1 MGIGHGVTF
10 LLKDIIS
17 RDFYCPP
24 LYIVCIAKCE
34 AVRLFIEEVL
44 VSQRCSAHG
53 FSAQCWSSHDSKFL
67 IHIGAPG
74 SSCNQQRS

>member
-1 MGIGHGVTF
+1 MTF

-53 FSAQCWSSHDSKFL
+53 VLLNVGHLVIQNS
-67 IHIGAPG
+67 
-74 SSCNQQRS
+74 